1 MSTTLNPA
9 NWLPL
14 YGDSLWRFAMSR
26 LHDQQA
32 AEECI
37 QEALVS
43 ALAAKDSFA
52 GGSSELTWLTGI
64 LNHKILD
71 HFRRQKRRGMVSLDA
86 ADAEGR
92 SLADRIEDRSGGG
105 GWGAAGSGG
114 SRAGTFD
121 RVGHRNAVPGPI
133 TDRQEV
139 SDQLVADLS
148 DCKDKLPPNLAEAF
162 ELKEVRGMDGPT
174 ICQVLNLTPTN
185 LWTRLHRARA
195 ALRDCLEDKFA
206 RRSA

>member
-71 HFRRQKRRGMVSLDA
+71 HFRRQKRRGVASLDA
-86 ADAEGR
+86 TDAEGH
-92 SLADRIEDRSGGG
+92 SLADRIEDGARGASGGG
-105 GWGAAGSGG
+105 
-114 SRAGTFD
+114 RAGTFD

-162 ELKEVRGMDGPT
+162 ELKEVRGMDGPA

>member
-71 HFRRQKRRGMVSLDA
+71 HFRRKKRRGMASLDA
-86 ADAEGR
+86 ADGDGQT
-92 SLADRIEDRSGGG
+92 LADRVEDTGGG
-105 GWGAAGSGG
+105 GSRGGG
-114 SRAGTFD
+114 SRTGTFD

-133 TDRQEV
+133 AEREEV
-139 SDQLVADLS
+139 SERLVADLS

-174 ICQVLNLTPTN
+174 ICKVLDLTPTN

-195 ALRDCLEDKFA
+195 ALRDCLEEKFA